1 MKIGLN
7 PTLPTPLMIPFIA
20 KYTIL
25 TTLKFAI
32 MKTKTFAAFLMVAM
46 LLSSIQTE
54 AAKPKVA
61 KNDKERCEATTTKGT
76 RCKLIKEKGSK
87 YCEIHAATDDA
98 SKQCQAT
105 TKAGTQCKRAAKKKG
120 YCEQHYQ
127 MKKAKKL

>member
-1 MKIGLN
+1 
-7 PTLPTPLMIPFIA
+7 
-20 KYTIL
+20 
-25 TTLKFAI
+25 
-32 MKTKTFAAFLMVAM
+32 MKTKTITC
-46 LLSSIQTE
+46 LLIGTLLFGSLPVE

-61 KNDKERCEATTTKGT
+61 KNDKERCEATTTRGT

-98 SKQCQAT
+98 SKQCQAM